1 MPKLMD
7 LFSGGSVEEP
17 SEKTLRKRAL
27 NRIVPDYAMLFFD
40 HLYSEY
46 LALRASIPE
55 PEIHELLEGLHE
67 KRLKCKLTW
76 SDIYSFDL
84 TLVRARPLENLIRK
98 AYDARTKYRSIAGQK
113 EYDEYLASK
122 PPNLLEIHIDPNA
135 VPPEPEVII
144 ERALRADLEYLLSK
158 VYLYYAILPVREGL
172 RDWLT
177 TWAVLITLGSVV
189 VIGILIFINVYFN
202 LIGSASVVSADG
214 LAVKPD
220 EGIKNFN
227 EVSVVFVT
235 VLTVALA
242 GIVGGCVSMLQRIQS
257 APSEGDAL
265 FNLAALRNGWKG
277 IFLSPLYGGI
287 FAALLF
293 VLFAA
298 GLLEGSAFPKIN
310 TPRRQWGP
318 QASATP
324 PTTRSP
330 SSSPSSSASST
341 SSPTVSRSGSPTV
354 SPTPSPSASQTT
366 NEAADT
372 QPSNTPGAAGTS
384 ANQPSSEP
392 QRQVSPSPTPSPTP
406 YAVGILQRLPVLEI
420 KDFLRHT
427 GPADGT
433 SYALLII
440 WSFIAGFAE
449 RLVPDTLNRLVT
461 KNEAIQGT
469 NT

>member
-1 MPKLMD
+1 MPDSNTL
-7 LFSGGSVEEP
+7 LSAGSIKKP
-17 SEKTLRKRAL
+17 SSDTRQKNAF
-27 NRIVPDYAMLFFD
+27 NRTVPPYAMLFFD

-46 LALRASIPE
+46 QALKSFIPE
-55 PEIHELLEGLHE
+55 PETNAFLEALHQ
-67 KRLKCKLTW
+67 KRINCELTW

-98 AYDARTKYRSIAGQK
+98 AYDARAKYRSIAGQK
-113 EYDEYLASK
+113 EYDEYVASK
-122 PPNLLEIHIDPNA
+122 PPNLPEILIDPNA
-135 VPPEPEVII
+135 DPPQPEAMI

-177 TWAVLITLGSVV
+177 NRAVLITLGA
-189 VIGILIFINVYFN
+189 VIIIGLLISLNVYWS
-202 LIGSASVVSADG
+202 LASSAGVRAD
-214 LAVKPD
+214 D
-220 EGIKNFN
+220 RIKSLG
-227 EVSVVFVT
+227 EISVVFVT

-265 FNLAALRNGWKG
+265 FNLAALNNGWKG
-277 IFLSPLYGGI
+277 IFLSPLYGAI

-298 GLLEGSAFPKIN
+298 GLLEGSAFPRIN
-310 TPRRQWGP
+310 TPRRQWVP
-318 QASATP
+318 QATLTP
-324 PTTRSP
+324 T
-330 SSSPSSSASST
+330 
-341 SSPTVSRSGSPTV
+341 
-354 SPTPSPSASQTT
+354 PTPSPAPSPSPSPSPKASPGASPNISGSTSPSAATP
-366 NEAADT
+366 NDRADS
-372 QPSNTPGAAGTS
+372 QPSTPGAGGTS
-384 ANQPSSEP
+384 ANQSNSETQRAVSSTPSSA
-392 QRQVSPSPTPSPTP
+392 PTRTGGAS
-406 YAVGILQRLPVLEI
+406 LQNLPVMDVRE
-420 KDFLRHT
+420 FLKHT

>member
-1 MPKLMD
+1 MPELND
-7 LFSGGSVEEP
+7 PLSDGSVERL
-17 SEKTLRKRAL
+17 SEKNLRKKAF
-27 NRIVPDYAMLFFD
+27 NRIAPDYAMLFFD

-46 LALRASIPE
+46 EALKASIAE
-55 PEIHELLEGLHE
+55 PATIELLEGLHQ
-67 KRLKCKLTW
+67 KRLKSELTW
-76 SDIYSFDL
+76 SDIYSFEL
-84 TLVRARPLENLIRK
+84 MLVHARPLENLIRK
-98 AYDARTKYRSIAGQK
+98 AYDARAKYRSIAGQK

-122 PPNLLEIHIDPNA
+122 PPNLMEIHIDPSAN
-135 VPPEPEVII
+135 PPQPELII

-177 TWAVLITLGSVV
+177 NRAVLITVGAVV
-189 VIGILIFINVYFN
+189 VIGILISINVYLN
-202 LIGSASVVSADG
+202 LIGST
-214 LAVKPD
+214 AVQPAVGFKPD
-220 EGIKNFN
+220 EGVKNFN
-227 EVSVVFVT
+227 EISVVFVT
-235 VLTVALA
+235 VLTVILA

-265 FNLAALRNGWKG
+265 FNLAALTNGWKG

-298 GLLEGSAFPKIN
+298 GLLEGSAFPRIN

-318 QASATP
+318 QASATSP
-324 PTTRSP
+324 SPSRSP
-330 SSSPSSSASST
+330 ASS
-341 SSPTVSRSGSPTV
+341 
-354 SPTPSPSASQTT
+354 PSPSASPTASPPASVAAT
-366 NEAADT
+366 KPADT
-372 QPSNTPGAAGTS
+372 QPEDTPATDDTS
-384 ANQPSSEP
+384 ANQTATE
-392 QRQVSPSPTPSPTP
+392 RQPSPTPTP
-406 YAVGILQRLPVLEI
+406 SVAGVLQRLPVMEI

-433 SYALLII
+433 SYALLIV

-461 KNEAIQGT
+461 KNEAIQG
-469 NT
+469 N